1 MGDFETDLANFE
13 AEDLKN
19 RIKIQLDQ
27 FNNTDDLSLLLKI
40 LHNFRTIKDF
50 IRTLSSISKWS

>member
-27 FNNTDDLSLLLKI
+27 FNNIDDLSLLLKI